1 MKGYL
6 HRLAAR
12 KFSRQSKY
20 ATCVTLVL
28 QTICGSA
35 SLAQGSLPSIFEPCI
50 AVLQLVLA
58 CAISVMGY
66 LKLEARAEGHR
77 SASLSYNEIWRHLS
91 VILARRSSE
100 RPPVFMVME
109 NTEQSLLQL
118 EKIAPLIP
126 SYICNRVARKEHLSD
141 RFDPQD
147 LPSELSGI
155 NIVEIFDSFSGKTDE
170 PQKPSFLESAV
181 KSTRAQVSQ
190 VFDKIEEVTGI
201 QNTDSPS
208 ADIMSPRT
216 QPVMVSDV
224 ETFSDPSPPP
234 SDEMNK

>member
-126 SYICNRVARKEHLSD
+126 GYICNSVARKEQLSD

-147 LPSELSGI
+147 LPSKLSGI
-155 NIVEIFDSFSGKTDE
+155 SVIEIFDTAQDAATPQTDMVRT
-170 PQKPSFLESAV
+170 AV
-181 KSTRAQVSQ
+181 KSTRATVTR
-190 VFDKIEEVTGI
+190 VFDKIEHAAGLPDVEA
-201 QNTDSPS
+201 PA
-208 ADIMSPRT
+208 ADVASPRA
-216 QPVMVSDV
+216 QSVGISEVD
-224 ETFSDPSPPP
+224 TFSDPSPPP
-234 SDEMNK
+234 SEE